1 MLRGLSKNQGTAM
14 EMGKEGVMV
23 TLAGKVLPKL
33 AAGATKKSA
42 FVTKLR
48 LALETLHYLTRPS
61 K

>member
-1 MLRGLSKNQGTAM
+1 M